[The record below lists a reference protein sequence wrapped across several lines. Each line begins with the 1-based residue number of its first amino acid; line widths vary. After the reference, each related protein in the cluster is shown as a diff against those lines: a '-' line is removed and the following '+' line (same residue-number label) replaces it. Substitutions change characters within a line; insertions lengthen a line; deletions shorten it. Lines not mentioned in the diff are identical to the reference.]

1 MTRKIE
7 ALSEIKLGQARNDVV
22 VHCPTG
28 SYWTGP
34 KGTPV
39 EAFLRAAMTDN
50 DEDPAMAALVNGRL
64 CELNH
69 RLEQDA
75 EIRPVRMSS
84 SDGRRIYRRSLTFL
98 LIVAARELFPDA
110 ILEVDYSVTY
120 GGYYCQFTNRPP
132 LSRKELSRLETHMRE
147 LVIEDHPIT
156 KREVPLDEA
165 IAYFSR
171 TGADDKV
178 SLLSFRSKEYLTLYT
193 LRGISDYL
201 HGYMVPAT
209 GYLRWFALEDANGGM
224 LLRFP
229 RHNQPTKI
237 LQRKEYPKLVLVFH
251 QYGEWLELMHVSHIG
266 DLNQAILDGHL
277 SELILVSE
285 ALHEQRIA
293 EIAAEVRSRRDQVKL
308 ILIAGP
314 SSSGKTTFSRRL
326 SIQLLANGI
335 RPVPISLDNY
345 FVDREKTPLDENG
358 EYDYESL
365 YAIDLDLFNQ
375 QLVALTAGESV
386 RLPRFNFVTGRRE
399 AGEVVQLHA
408 DQLIIVEGIHG
419 LNPDLVPQVPP
430 AAIYRIYASALTQLN
445 LDRHSRIPTTD
456 VRLVRRI
463 VRDAATRGHNA
474 QTTIAMWP
482 RVRREEDR
490 NIFPYQE
497 HADIM
502 FNSALV
508 YELAALK
515 PLAEPLLR
523 QVDPDSAEYVE
534 AKRLLAFLDWFHPA
548 PMDVIP
554 NDSILREFLGGSILD
569 DEHFKLR

>member
-1 MTRKIE
+1 MVRQTG
-7 ALSEIKLGQARNDVV
+7 ALPGIRPGHARDDVV
-22 VHCPTG
+22 VHCPKGT
-28 SYWTGP
+28 YWSGP

-39 EAFLRAAMTDN
+39 EAFLRAAIPDQN
-50 DEDPAMAALVNGRL
+50 EDPVMAALVNGRL
-64 CELNH
+64 CELNYPIK
-69 RLEQDA
+69 QDT
-75 EIRPVRMSS
+75 EVQPVRMSS
-84 SDGRRIYRRSLTFL
+84 SDGRRVYRRSLTFL
-98 LIVAARELFPDA
+98 LIVAAHELFPDA

-120 GGYYCQFTNRPP
+120 GGYYCQFSNRPP
-132 LSRKELSRLETHMRE
+132 LSQKELNQLETRMRD
-147 LVIEDHPIT
+147 LVIQNHPIT

-165 IAYFSR
+165 IAYFSQ

-178 SLLSFRSKEYLTLYT
+178 SLLSSRHKGYLTLYT

-209 GYLRWFALEDANGGM
+209 SYLRWFSIESADGGM

-229 RHNQPTKI
+229 RHTQPTKI
-237 LQRKEYPKLVLVFH
+237 LQRKEYPKLVSVFH

-277 SELILVSE
+277 PELILVSE

-293 EIAAEVRSRRDQVKL
+293 EIAAEVRSRRERVKL

-326 SIQLLANGI
+326 SVQLLANGI
-335 RPVPISLDNY
+335 RPVPISLDDY
-345 FVDREKTPLDENG
+345 FVDREKTPLDKNG

-365 YAIDLDLFNQ
+365 YAIDLDLFNK
-375 QLVALTAGESV
+375 QLIALAAGEKV

-399 AGEVVQLHA
+399 EGEVVQLQT

-419 LNPDLVPQVPP
+419 LNPALVPQVPP
-430 AAIYRIYASALTQLN
+430 HTIYRIYASALTQLN

-463 VRDAATRGHNA
+463 ARDAMTRGHNA

-482 RVRREEDR
+482 RVRRGEDR

-508 YELAALK
+508 YELAVLK
-515 PLAEPLLR
+515 PLADPLLR
-523 QVDPDSAEYVE
+523 QVDPDSVEYVE

-548 PMDVIP
+548 SIDVIP
-554 NDSILREFLGGSILD
+554 NDSILREFIGGSILD